1 MTAATDIRGGLA
13 IFVKTPGHSTVKS
26 RLAADCGDAY
36 ALDWYRHAAAAVA
49 SIARAAQARSG
60 LAVYWAVAEADAH
73 DAWCDFP
80 TLAQRGG
87 DLGTRM
93 AHVHAQLVA
102 RHGFSLLIGADAP
115 QITTALLHDAATW
128 LAAPSKR
135 LVLGRARD
143 GGFWLFGANVVAP
156 LAAWTGVSYS
166 QADTA
171 RDFRA
176 ALADLG
182 EWRELESLTD
192 VDRAG
197 DLAIVQH
204 ALQTLPDP
212 TAEQSALA
220 TWMRDRETVDRK
232 SVV

>member
-1 MTAATDIRGGLA
+1 MNAATDTRGGLA

-26 RLAADCGDAY
+26 RLAAERGSAY

-49 SIARAAQARSG
+49 SVARAAQAESG
-60 LAVYWAVAEADAH
+60 PAVYWAVAEADAH

-102 RHGFSLLIGADAP
+102 RHGFGLLIGADTP
-115 QITTALLHDAATW
+115 QVTTALLHDAATW

-156 LAAWTGVSYS
+156 LETWTSVAYS
-166 QADTA
+166 QPHTA
-171 RDFRA
+171 RDLRA
-176 ALADLG
+176 TMAHVG

-204 ALQTLPDP
+204 ALQSLPDP

-220 TWMRDRETVDRK
+220 TWMRDRETVV
-232 SVV
+232 S